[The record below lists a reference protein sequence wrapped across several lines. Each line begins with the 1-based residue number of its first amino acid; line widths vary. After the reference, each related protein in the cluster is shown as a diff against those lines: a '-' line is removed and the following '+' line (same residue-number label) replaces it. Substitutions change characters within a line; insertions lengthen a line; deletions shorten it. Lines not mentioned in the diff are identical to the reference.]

1 MHTMNQSS
9 ELSSTEASLT
19 SFAGLFGR
27 DDFGPVINSIEIP
40 LIQRD
45 YAQGRNTDAVKRIRD
60 SFIGALCHAILP
72 GNDPIELD
80 FVFGDT
86 DEKGNFLPLDGQQRL
101 TTTFLLHCYLA
112 WRAGVEARGQA
123 WSQFGYDTRPG
134 AREFCVFLI
143 HARPAFSDGL
153 STWIRDQA
161 EYLPTWDNDPT
172 IQSMLTVLDCLHQKF
187 VALKVT
193 NFVAVYER
201 LVDKENPAIRFH
213 VLSMKS
219 SSLSDDLYIKMNS
232 RGKPLT
238 PFENFKAHFEG
249 LLKSARHERADEFTS
264 KVDGDWSEIL
274 WHYRGGDNLI
284 DDEFTRYFRYVNE
297 INAWST
303 GIEFAPD
310 LRADDLAELVYRAD
324 APGSAASVDFLFKA
338 FDVWKGVSVR
348 QEFEAMLASRS
359 DPKSDA
365 VLMFKPFDHE
375 GVDLFDACCRH
386 YGTRQWSLAH
396 SLLLYGI
403 LVQRMHGLM
412 DRTFPDRLRIL
423 RNLIEASDDEIRAGE
438 RNNMPKLLREVRIL
452 IVDGDLQQ
460 LATFNQAQVAN
471 EKAKAEMLALSPAL
485 RSILHGL
492 EDHDLIRGGLT
503 AFNLDHEHFAA
514 RAKTFNEVF
523 EKKEESENQP
533 WKNLTGAL
541 LAQGDYSRKDN
552 RGSSHR
558 LADFGAPRND
568 DPWRRLFRGRKFE
581 SIHPLLDPLAKLLDA
596 VSNGATLSDLSSAY
610 INGSSNRDWRYYF
623 VKYDAMRKGASG
635 RYTISP
641 GGGYQVCML
650 DKERL
655 SSLYYDPYLFAIV
668 QLSGMQQDRIA
679 NLNWPRC
686 FSGFET
692 DARTLAFKSSGLQL
706 RSVPGGWELSGI
718 GKESEHWLA
727 FASVCASEKILAGDD
742 RQLLAVS
749 QDADVDTEDRIELGA
764 RLINQLLAAGL

>member
-1 MHTMNQSS
+1 MNQSS
-9 ELSSTEASLT
+9 EFSSTEASRT
-19 SFAGLFGR
+19 SFSGLFGR
-27 DDFGPVINSIEIP
+27 DDFGPVINYIEIP

-60 SFIGALCHAILP
+60 SFIDALCHAVLP

-86 DEKGNFLPLDGQQRL
+86 DEKGKFLPLDGQQRL

-112 WRAGVEARGQA
+112 WRADVEAHGQA

-143 HARPAFSDGL
+143 NAQPVFCDGL

-161 EYLPTWDNDPT
+161 EYLPTWDTDPT

-187 VALKVT
+187 VSLNVT
-193 NFVAVYER
+193 DFAAVYGR
-201 LVDKENPAIRFH
+201 LVDEENLAIRFH

-219 SSLSDDLYIKMNS
+219 SGLSDDLYIKMNS

-274 WHYRGGDNLI
+274 WHYRGDDNLI
-284 DDEFTRYFRYVNE
+284 DDEFSRYFRYINE
-297 INAWST
+297 INAWSA

-310 LRADDLAELVYRAD
+310 LRDDDLSELVYRAD
-324 APGSAASVDFLFKA
+324 APGAAASVAFLFKA

-348 QEFEAMLASRS
+348 HEFEAMLASRS
-359 DPKSDA
+359 DPTSDA
-365 VLMFKPFDHE
+365 VPMFKPFDRE

-386 YGTRQWSLAH
+386 HGTRQWSLAH

-403 LVQRMHGLM
+403 LVQRMHTQM
-412 DRTFPDRLRIL
+412 DRTFLDRLRIL

-452 IVDGDLQQ
+452 IVEGDLQQ
-460 LATFNQAQVAN
+460 LTTFNQAQVAN
-471 EKAKAEMLALSPAL
+471 EKAKAEMLALSPVL
-485 RSILHGL
+485 RSILHRL

-503 AFNLDHEHFAA
+503 AFNLDHKHFAA
-514 RAKTFNEVF
+514 RARSFAEVF
-523 EKKEESENQP
+523 DKKEDPENQP

-552 RGSSHR
+552 RGSGHR

-568 DPWRRLFRGRKFE
+568 DPWRRLFRGRKE
-581 SIHPLLDPLAKLLDA
+581 AIHPLMDPLTKLLDA

-610 INGSSNRDWRYYF
+610 INGSPLKDWRYYF

-641 GGGYQVCML
+641 DGGYLVCML

-655 SSLYYDPYLFAIV
+655 SSLYYDPYLFVIV
-668 QLSGMQQDRIA
+668 QMSGMPQDRIA

-692 DARTLAFKSSGLQL
+692 DARTLAFKYSGLQL
-706 RSVPGGWELSGI
+706 RSVPRGWELSGI
-718 GKESEHWLA
+718 SKESEHWPA
-727 FASVCASEKILAGDD
+727 FASVCASEKITAEGD
-742 RQLLAVS
+742 RHLLGVS
-749 QDADVDTEDRIELGA
+749 QNADIDEEDRVELGA
-764 RLINQLLAAGL
+764 RLVNQLLAAGL